1 MERRKSSTRIRAAIT
16 NDLLSFLGD
25 SLVRWL
31 VVHQFTSEAFTGLLK
46 QHGIAISMDGK
57 GCWRDNMFIE
67 RLWKSVKYEEVYL
80 RAYDSVSHAKQSV
93 ASTSRSTTPTDRTR
107 ALHARGPIRFTSIH
121 RCHCPRPLEPAENP
135 LIGTG

>member
-46 QHGIAISMDGK
+46 LNRPGFRG
-57 GCWRDNMFIE
+57 GC
-67 RLWKSVKYEEVYL
+67 LV
-80 RAYDSVSHAKQSV
+80 
-93 ASTSRSTTPTDRTR
+93 
-107 ALHARGPIRFTSIH
+107 
-121 RCHCPRPLEPAENP
+121 
-135 LIGTG
+135 